1 MPKRGDGATRA
12 RVLEVAGE
20 LFGLQGYQ
28 ATTIAQLEKAAGLS
42 PGSGGLYRH
51 FPSKRALLEASLKRQ
66 VDSGPDLASFLSVPA
81 DPDDVRSQLLA
92 VARAGL
98 RRLRHERDLNRLL
111 LRDLRD
117 FPDLLAM
124 VRDTELRRVHE
135 GLARWLSASGGP
147 GSLDPSTVATIL
159 MGAVSHYWILSDVF
173 GGAHPFDTDEEAFL
187 GVVADMAAATLT
199 AR

>member
-1 MPKRGDGATRA
+1 
-12 RVLEVAGE
+12 
-20 LFGLQGYQ
+20 
-28 ATTIAQLEKAAGLS
+28 
-42 PGSGGLYRH
+42 
-51 FPSKRALLEASLKRQ
+51 
-66 VDSGPDLASFLSVPA
+66 
-81 DPDDVRSQLLA
+81 
-92 VARAGL
+92 
-98 RRLRHERDLNRLL
+98 
-111 LRDLRD
+111 
-117 FPDLLAM
+117 M

-173 GGAHPFDTDEEAFL
+173 GGAHPSDTDEEAFL

>member
-1 MPKRGDGATRA
+1 LPKRGDGATRA
-12 RVLEVAGE
+12 RVLDVAGE
-20 LFGLQGYQ
+20 LFGRQGYQ

>member
-12 RVLEVAGE
+12 RVLDVAGE

-81 DPDDVRSQLLA
+81 DPDDVRSQLHA